1 MMKKSIF
8 LAAATALFILGG
20 CGKEP
25 EPTPQPQPQPEPQP
39 EPTVEN
45 TVLTAVIS
53 PITRTLLSDDLK
65 VSWSA
70 GDKIMAN
77 GTTSDAV
84 KAAASSATFSFSKKL
99 DYPISALYP
108 STAWKSST
116 SVTVP
121 ANQQGV
127 DGSFAAGADLLYSY
141 ITEGTSASF
150 HHLMAVLKIPVKGEP
165 KINRITVTAVGGE
178 QLSGD
183 FTIDYKTGALTP
195 KASPSDAEKAVT
207 VRLDKVAPTAFIA
220 LPAGEYK
227 QGLVLQIFDADGN
240 SVEEL
245 KPAMTSLAA
254 GTIYSLPEIEFVL
267 EHKMKGSGTE
277 SDPYQITLP
286 EDMPEITGKL
296 VDEATTYFKLMN
308 DIDMSSLEGEWT
320 PLMLGTSETS
330 PKIYFDGNNKTIT
343 GFNGSSSTSKY
354 ASLFGILNG
363 TVKDLTIRDS
373 KVECSVSTP
382 IGILAGWV
390 GNSNGT
396 CKGTVENVHII
407 NSSVTS
413 TYISSDTSKADPN
426 VGGLVGSTHASSFK
440 DCSFDGTVTRTDET
454 NAAYSFIGG
463 LIGRLPT
470 NAQKEVTIVNCST
483 TGKVIAHSGRAV
495 GGLIGGVHA
504 SANIDLV
511 GCRSEMDIEAT
522 KDVVGGLVGYWG
534 DGTLTDCSYKG
545 TITTT
550 ITGNA
555 FVGGLVAHTNL
566 GSEFYRCHSEGA
578 IVTTGG
584 LVGGIIGNNNAQSA
598 ALTKISLEECWS
610 TMTISGGSNVGGL
623 VGRTFNKFPLT
634 IKDCWYSGDITTIS
648 NSGYVGGICGDAPK
662 DTEISNCWAGG
673 TIKAFYS
680 TGGIL
685 GRAFNRQGSSAARDT
700 DLNIIVS
707 NCIAW
712 QSSMTSASDEPMS
725 PASKY
730 SCGAVVGFT
739 STKNT
744 MTECVRRSDMA
755 FSMYADPALNV
766 LYDMEASDP
775 ANPIVEPFTDPEG
788 AETPQYTYF
797 IPYHGKAAAAGETV
811 SAVAKRLGWDEAI
824 WDLSGATPTLK
835 NNK

>member
-1 MMKKSIF
+1 
-8 LAAATALFILGG
+8 
-20 CGKEP
+20 
-25 EPTPQPQPQPEPQP
+25 
-39 EPTVEN
+39 
-45 TVLTAVIS
+45 
-53 PITRTLLSDDLK
+53 
-65 VSWSA
+65 
-70 GDKIMAN
+70 MAN

-116 SVTVP
+116 SVTIP

-227 QGLVLQIFDADGN
+227 QGLALQIFDADGN
-240 SVEEL
+240 SIEEL

-267 EHKMKGSGTE
+267 KHKMKGSGTE

-320 PLMLGTSETS
+320 PIMLGSS

-343 GFNGSSSTSKY
+343 GFNGSSATSKY

-373 KVECSVSTP
+373 KVESSLNTP

-390 GNSNGT
+390 GNSDGT

-413 TYISSDTSKADPN
+413 TYVNPDPTKKADPN
-426 VGGLVGSTHASSFK
+426 VGGLAGSTHASSFK

-454 NAAYSFIGG
+454 NAVYSYIGG

-483 TGKVIAHSGRAV
+483 TGKVIAHSGRAI

-522 KDVVGGLVGYWG
+522 KDV
-534 DGTLTDCSYKG
+534 
-545 TITTT
+545 
-550 ITGNA
+550 
-555 FVGGLVAHTNL
+555 
-566 GSEFYRCHSEGA
+566 
-578 IVTTGG
+578 
-584 LVGGIIGNNNAQSA
+584 
-598 ALTKISLEECWS
+598 
-610 TMTISGGSNVGGL
+610 
-623 VGRTFNKFPLT
+623 
-634 IKDCWYSGDITTIS
+634 
-648 NSGYVGGICGDAPK
+648 VGGICGDAPK

-685 GRAFNRQGSSAARDT
+685 GRAFNRQDSSAARDT

-712 QSSMTSASDEPMS
+712 QSSMTSASDAPMS
-725 PASKY
+725 PANKY

-775 ANPIVEPFTDPEG
+775 YSPIVEPFTDPEG

-811 SAVAKRLGWDEAI
+811 SAVAKRLGWDETI

>member
-77 GTTSDAV
+77 GTASDAV

-267 EHKMKGSGTE
+267 EHKMKGSG
-277 SDPYQITLP
+277 LR
-286 EDMPEITGKL
+286 
-296 VDEATTYFKLMN
+296 
-308 DIDMSSLEGEWT
+308 
-320 PLMLGTSETS
+320 
-330 PKIYFDGNNKTIT
+330 
-343 GFNGSSSTSKY
+343 SSS
-354 ASLFGILNG
+354 
-363 TVKDLTIRDS
+363 
-373 KVECSVSTP
+373 
-382 IGILAGWV
+382 
-390 GNSNGT
+390 
-396 CKGTVENVHII
+396 
-407 NSSVTS
+407 
-413 TYISSDTSKADPN
+413 
-426 VGGLVGSTHASSFK
+426 
-440 DCSFDGTVTRTDET
+440 
-454 NAAYSFIGG
+454 
-463 LIGRLPT
+463 
-470 NAQKEVTIVNCST
+470 
-483 TGKVIAHSGRAV
+483 
-495 GGLIGGVHA
+495 
-504 SANIDLV
+504 
-511 GCRSEMDIEAT
+511 
-522 KDVVGGLVGYWG
+522 
-534 DGTLTDCSYKG
+534 
-545 TITTT
+545 
-550 ITGNA
+550 
-555 FVGGLVAHTNL
+555 
-566 GSEFYRCHSEGA
+566 
-578 IVTTGG
+578 
-584 LVGGIIGNNNAQSA
+584 
-598 ALTKISLEECWS
+598 
-610 TMTISGGSNVGGL
+610 
-623 VGRTFNKFPLT
+623 
-634 IKDCWYSGDITTIS
+634 
-648 NSGYVGGICGDAPK
+648 
-662 DTEISNCWAGG
+662 
-673 TIKAFYS
+673 
-680 TGGIL
+680 
-685 GRAFNRQGSSAARDT
+685 
-700 DLNIIVS
+700 
-707 NCIAW
+707 
-712 QSSMTSASDEPMS
+712 
-725 PASKY
+725 
-730 SCGAVVGFT
+730 
-739 STKNT
+739 
-744 MTECVRRSDMA
+744 
-755 FSMYADPALNV
+755 
-766 LYDMEASDP
+766 
-775 ANPIVEPFTDPEG
+775 
-788 AETPQYTYF
+788 
-797 IPYHGKAAAAGETV
+797 
-811 SAVAKRLGWDEAI
+811 
-824 WDLSGATPTLK
+824 
-835 NNK
+835 